1 MTEPVD
7 DPIDPPPDETTDD
20 SSGETSEWPTPERP
34 LSRLADILEQ
44 FKAGSAR
51 ADDHRVNDRASDGT
65 RLSWES
71 VTEGMPAPT
80 PGTSTAE
87 ERPTSF
93 QFDLGSAL
101 QRLGTSG
108 EDVSGTTRP
117 TPQAPLEP
125 LPQRATSTSTP
136 APPRVPAAP
145 VSQPPIADLPVRN
158 RGATQSVS
166 SPTPEVQTPPASA
179 PAVTT
184 HDSEPPI
191 SRRMPEDL
199 PTRRQAPA
207 GSVFDSV
214 APAPTLPATPQVTPP
229 PAPAAVRAAPQP
241 TLPPA
246 APVATPAPAM
256 TPSIPAGALPT
267 LPPAAPAMS
276 PVMTAPIET
285 APSTPDLNALRSA
298 QLRAKK
304 QQNKG
309 KMLSRS
315 LLAFVLIG
323 VAAGGALLFG
333 RDYLF
338 SVDWDRSLTPIVD
351 QIQLER
357 GQEFDHAVGLIIEP
371 PDAYAETVS
380 ELVLGADW
388 SSRLPAWRALG
399 LVGGDATASSVAAA
413 LATNVSAVYE
423 PDADVIYRLAGAT
436 DVAPLRIALEEAWVA
451 QVGVEPATAADGDV
465 ESAPADPTAAG
476 LLGTSSVE
484 SIVRRAVDLAALEAR
499 TSQPMGGVVAGSG
512 LPLPVAYELQAG
524 GELGAA
530 LLATADLSPT
540 TFEYGMP
547 FPETLVGAFDDTP
560 SRAAPPV
567 LREGDIP
574 ADPPVALG
582 VDDWGLVWGA
592 KLPASSVDRMTEVL
606 TRDVY
611 RTFTRG
617 TASCFVAVF
626 ETDTEPRGAL
636 LLSALIGWS
645 SSAPAKAQAV
655 ATQLSPTSVQLEACD
670 PGADAPVPDASSVD
684 GVIARQIARLSS

>member
-1 MTEPVD
+1 MAVAMTEPVED
-7 DPIDPPPDETTDD
+7 SIDPPADESTGDPDSET
-20 SSGETSEWPTPERP
+20 ERPTPERP

-71 VTEGMPAPT
+71 VTEDMPAPA
-80 PGTSTAE
+80 PGTSAGE
-87 ERPTSF
+87 ERPVSF

-101 QRLGTSG
+101 QRLGAPGDDSPG
-108 EDVSGTTRP
+108 SAP
-117 TPQAPLEP
+117 FQPSAPLEP
-125 LPQRATSTSTP
+125 LPQRTTSAQ
-136 APPRVPAAP
+136 APSAP

-158 RGATQSVS
+158 RGATQAAS
-166 SPTPEVQTPPASA
+166 SPTADVQAPEVPI

-184 HDSEPPI
+184 RDSETPI
-191 SRRMPEDL
+191 SRRMPDEL

-214 APAPTLPATPQVTPP
+214 APAPTLPATPQMTPR
-229 PAPAAVRAAPQP
+229 PAPAAVAPAAAPQP

-246 APVATPAPAM
+246 AASVAAPAM
-256 TPSIPAGALPT
+256 APTIPPGALPT
-267 LPPAAPAMS
+267 LPPSAPALS
-276 PVMTAPIET
+276 PVVTAPIET

-304 QQNKG
+304 QQSKG

-357 GQEFDHAVGLIIEP
+357 GQEFDHAVGLIIEQ

-380 ELVLGADW
+380 ELVLGAEW
-388 SSRLPAWRALG
+388 PSRLPAWRALG

-423 PDADVIYRLAGAT
+423 PGADVIYRLAGAT

-451 QVGVEPATAADGDV
+451 QRGVDPAASGGDVEPAA
-465 ESAPADPTAAG
+465 ADPTDAG

-484 SIVRRAVDLAALEAR
+484 SIVRRAVDRAALEAQ
-499 TSQPMGGVVAGSG
+499 TGQPMAGVVAGSG
-512 LPLPVAYELQAG
+512 LPLPIAYELQVG
-524 GELGAA
+524 GELGTA

-540 TFEYGMP
+540 TFEFGMP
-547 FPETLVGAFDDTP
+547 FPETLVDALDDTP
-560 SRAAPPV
+560 SRAVPPV
-567 LREGDIP
+567 LREGDIA

-606 TRDVY
+606 QRDVY

-626 ETDTEPRGAL
+626 ETDTQPRGSL
-636 LLSALIGWS
+636 LLSALVGWS
-645 SSAPAKAQAV
+645 SNSPAQAQAV
-655 ATQLSPTSVQLEACD
+655 ATQLTPTSVQLEACD
-670 PGADAPVPDASSVD
+670 PGIEAPVPDASSVD